1 MSQKLPAIS
10 GNELIKLLLKDNW
23 EISHKAT
30 HGISMKKRFPD
41 GRYRV
46 TIIPTSNESL
56 PKGTLAAILGPKQTN
71 LRRDGLLDLLKK

>member
-1 MSQKLPAIS
+1 MSKKLPAIS
-10 GNELIKLLLKDNW
+10 GNELIKLLQKDNW
-23 EISHKAT
+23 EITRKAT
-30 HGISMKKRFPD
+30 HGVSLKKFFPD

-71 LRRDGLLDLLKK
+71 LGHDGLIELLKK

>member
-1 MSQKLPAIS
+1 
-10 GNELIKLLLKDNW
+10 
-23 EISHKAT
+23 
-30 HGISMKKRFPD
+30 MKKLFPD

-71 LRRDGLLDLLKK
+71 IGHDGLIELLKK